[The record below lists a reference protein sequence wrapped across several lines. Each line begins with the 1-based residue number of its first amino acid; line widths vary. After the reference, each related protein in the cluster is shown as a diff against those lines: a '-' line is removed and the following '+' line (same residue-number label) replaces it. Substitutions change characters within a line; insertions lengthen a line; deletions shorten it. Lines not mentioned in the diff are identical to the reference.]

1 MPKIE
6 SAVQG
11 IRENTALLALS
22 VAVLTFIGGIFSG
35 IGAAVWYLSTLATTE
50 HVTATAAEAL
60 RPLDALQE
68 AVDRLDGTV
77 GDLGVTVAGLE
88 GLRGT
93 VDGLG
98 VTVSDLGATVAGL
111 EGLRGTVD
119 SLGVT
124 VSDLGATV
132 AGLEGLR
139 GTVDS
144 LQVSVSVL
152 GGAVET
158 LSGRV
163 GALDGTV
170 QELDSSVDRLN
181 DQFPLLVSCVI
192 ELHGPWT
199 VEGVDGRPRR
209 AGGRDGPNPEVPGV
223 CVQASDFVNRQ
234 PAPGP

>member
-6 SAVQG
+6 SAVQW
-11 IRENTALLALS
+11 IREKAALLALS

-50 HVTATAAEAL
+50 HVTATVAEAL

-68 AVDRLDGTV
+68 TVDRLDGTV
-77 GDLGVTVAGLE
+77 SDLGV
-88 GLRGT
+88 
-93 VDGLG
+93 
-98 VTVSDLGATVAGL
+98 
-111 EGLRGTVD
+111 
-119 SLGVT
+119 
-124 VSDLGATV
+124 TV

-163 GALDGTV
+163 GALDGTA

-199 VEGVDGRPRR
+199 VEGVDGRLRR
-209 AGGRDGPNPEVPGV
+209 AGGRDDPNPEMPGV
-223 CVQASDFVNRQ
+223 CVQASDSVNRQ